1 MRLSLFRNE
10 GGMKRII
17 FFVVFG
23 LGGAAIL
30 ISLCVWQMQ
39 RLSWKQGIIA
49 QIQERIVQAPTALP
63 IAPDPIDDKY
73 LVVELEGTIKP
84 EVLRVLVSQ
93 KSAGAGYRLISPFVS
108 DGRTILLDRGFI
120 SVNDKLPEPSALEN
134 NTLVS
139 GNLHWPDET
148 DGYTPDPDIA
158 KNIWFARDVEKM
170 AAQLGTEPVMV
181 VLRESSALDAKVTP
195 LPVDTSR
202 IPNDHLQYAITWA
215 LLALIW
221 AAMTTYFLLRSK
233 RDIPET

>member
-1 MRLSLFRNE
+1 
-10 GGMKRII
+10 MKRII

-39 RLSWKQGIIA
+39 RLSWKQGIIT
-49 QIQERIVQAPTALP
+49 QIEERIVQAPIALP
-63 IAPDPIDDKY
+63 VAPDPISDKY
-73 LVVELEGTIKP
+73 LSVELTGAIQP
-84 EVLRVLVSQ
+84 RALRVLVSQ
-93 KSAGAGYRLISPFVS
+93 KSAGAGYRLISPFVL

-120 SVNDKLPEPSALEN
+120 SVNDALPEPSKLE
-134 NTLVS
+134 TTSVIS

-148 DGYTPDPDIA
+148 DGYTPEPDIG

-170 AAQLGTEPVMV
+170 AAELNTEPVMV
-181 VLRESSALDAKVTP
+181 VLRESVSIDEKVTP
-195 LPVDTSR
+195 LPVDTGR

-221 AAMTTYFLLRSK
+221 AAMSTYFLLRTN
-233 RDIPET
+233 RDTPVT